1 MTRENIDALG
11 LPGPADRP
19 PPPPPVSS
27 GRRPSNTSLDA
38 LGGVARA
45 LTDAVDQLD
54 GLEQLLV
61 KEEGVYKVAFAKA
74 LLRSDGSVA
83 NREAQAT
90 IDTEEL
96 RTAFRCAE
104 AKVRVQREHIK
115 ALHARIDVG
124 RTYVSTER
132 QIAGV
137 S

>member
-1 MTRENIDALG
+1 MD
-11 LPGPADRP
+11 D
-19 PPPPPVSS
+19 
-27 GRRPSNTSLDA
+27 RRPSNTSLDA
-38 LGGVARA
+38 LTAASKA
-45 LTDAVDQLD
+45 LTQAVDEL
-54 GLEQLLV
+54 GALEQSLV
-61 KEEGVYKVAFAKA
+61 KEEGAYKVAFAKA
-74 LLRSDGSVA
+74 LLRGEGSVSA
-83 NREAQAT
+83 REAQAT

-104 AKVRVQREHIK
+104 AKVRVQREHLK

>member
-1 MTRENIDALG
+1 MT
-11 LPGPADRP
+11 
-19 PPPPPVSS
+19 
-27 GRRPSNTSLDA
+27 RPSNTSLDA
-38 LGGVARA
+38 LGSAARA
-45 LTDAVDQLD
+45 LTQAVDEIGL
-54 GLEQLLV
+54 LEQELV
-61 KEEGVYKVAFAKA
+61 KAEGAYKVAFAKA
-74 LLRSDGSVA
+74 FLGSEGSVA
-83 NREAQAT
+83 NREAEAT
-90 IDTEEL
+90 IETEDL